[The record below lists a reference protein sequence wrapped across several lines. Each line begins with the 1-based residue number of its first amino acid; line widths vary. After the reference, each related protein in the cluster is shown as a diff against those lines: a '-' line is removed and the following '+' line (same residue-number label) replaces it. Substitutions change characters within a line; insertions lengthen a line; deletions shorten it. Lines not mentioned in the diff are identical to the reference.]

1 MRASRPVRGFTLI
14 ELLTVAVVVIVLGAI
29 AVPMYR
35 SHLLRVRR
43 ADASTALIAI
53 QGAQDRHFG
62 RGARYADG
70 AQLTLA
76 TPGGLGLKNAS
87 EHGYYALELKASADG
102 LAYLATA
109 RAAES
114 PGQHADS
121 RCARMTIDQNGL
133 RRAFDAG
140 GADRT
145 ADCWR

>member
-1 MRASRPVRGFTLI
+1 MRVPGPARGFTLV

-43 ADASTALIAI
+43 ADASAALVAI

-62 RGARYADG
+62 RGARYAEGD
-70 AQLTLA
+70 QLTLEA
-76 TPGGLGLKNAS
+76 PGGLGLKNAS
-87 EHGYYALELKASADG
+87 ERGYYALELKTSADG
-102 LAYLATA
+102 LGYLATA
-109 RAAES
+109 RAS
-114 PGQHADS
+114 DTSGQDADT
-121 RCARMTIDQNGL
+121 RCARMTIDHNGQ
-133 RRAFDAG
+133 RRAYDAH